1 MGMWLIGFLNL
12 AALISGLIH
21 LSTEPHFVIGVLV
34 VVPISC
40 LAEIVL
46 LRIFCEMAV
55 VVLLF
60 PYYFKGP
67 GHTPNKVTVIEDQTD
82 SDMDVSVHRQLV

>member
-1 MGMWLIGFLNL
+1 MWLIGFLNL

-34 VVPISC
+34 VIPISC
-40 LAEIVL
+40 LAEIIL
-46 LRIFCEMAV
+46 LRIFCEIAV

-60 PYYFKGP
+60 PYYFKAPGREGP
-67 GHTPNKVTVIEDQTD
+67 HKVTVIEDHAD